1 LKKRRL
7 RKPSRPYRARLY
19 TRIKPYST
27 LAPFTRYSECRFT
40 DYEKATDQERKTFGS
55 SIIAV
60 LRKKNKKIITSL
72 QDARARSNSI
82 IPINRLAF
90 R

>member
-1 LKKRRL
+1 V
-7 RKPSRPYRARLY
+7 RLY
-19 TRIKPYST
+19 AHMKPYFT
-27 LAPFTRYSECRFT
+27 LAPFTGYSECRFT
-40 DYEKATDQERKTFGS
+40 DLEKATDQERKTFGS
-55 SIIAV
+55 SMIAV
-60 LRKKNKKIITSL
+60 LRKKNKKIISL